1 MPQTN
6 RRLLLPFGITFED
19 WKAMI
24 VAFLKTGPQ
33 PVFAGQAAKA
43 AGLDEHVVRKNV
55 AFLKALGMATASST
69 ESRISLSKAGTRYAQ
84 ALVSGDRAVQKKALV
99 KCAGAALRPVVRF
112 CELAEG
118 LDFDRLFLQIVPG
131 ERGRRVGPAKGHRR
145 AGQGRDTHCR
155 RHHGRCGDVGQEIS
169 SGRRRDGVKRY
180 NPRRLFLP
188 HG

>member
-24 VAFLKTGPQ
+24 VAFQKTGPQ
-33 PVFAGQAAKA
+33 PVFAGQVAKA

-118 LDFDRLFLQIVPG
+118 LDFDRLFLQIKFLANVEG
-131 ERGRRVGPAKGHRR
+131 AWGQHRDTAEQDR
-145 AGQGRDTHCR
+145 AGIHTAVAIMVAAEMLD
-155 RHHGRCGDVGQEIS
+155 
-169 SGRRRDGVKRY
+169 KKY
-180 NPRRLFLP
+180 LP
-188 HG
+188 VEEETA